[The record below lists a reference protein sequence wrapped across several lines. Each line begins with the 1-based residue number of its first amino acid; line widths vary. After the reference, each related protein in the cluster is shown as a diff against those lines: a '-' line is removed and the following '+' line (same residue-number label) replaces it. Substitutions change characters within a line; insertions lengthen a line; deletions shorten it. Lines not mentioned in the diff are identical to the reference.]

1 MSKAKDFTSL
11 LIRRIRN
18 FHIAEG
24 ISLKELAAVNIIV
37 SEYFKVLFDFLINGN
52 SIKVGSYSVP
62 LIIDIL
68 FKGIEEVDLKK
79 EKPLYIKER
88 IDSVILI
95 KCYGFY
101 LSRKYNKM
109 DLTLVAKKRLLE
121 SINYKNIKHI

>member
-11 LIRRIRN
+11 LIKRIKN
-18 FHIAEG
+18 FHISEG
-24 ISLKELAAVNIIV
+24 VSLKELEIVNIIV

-52 SIKVGSYSVP
+52 SIKVGSYSSP

-79 EKPLYIKER
+79 EKPLYIEER

-95 KCYGFY
+95 KCYGLY
-101 LSRKYNKM
+101 LIRKYNNM
-109 DLTLVAKKRLLE
+109 DLTLSAKKILLK

>member
-1 MSKAKDFTSL
+1 MSKTKDFTSL

-24 ISLKELAAVNIIV
+24 ISLKELEVVNVIV

-52 SIKVGSYSVP
+52 SIKVGSHSSP
-62 LIIDIL
+62 LFIDIL

-79 EKPLYIKER
+79 EKPLYIEER

-95 KCYGFY
+95 KCYGLY
-101 LSRKYNKM
+101 LIRKYNNL
-109 DLTLVAKKRLLE
+109 DLTRSAKKILLNN
-121 SINYKNIKHI
+121 INYKNIKHI